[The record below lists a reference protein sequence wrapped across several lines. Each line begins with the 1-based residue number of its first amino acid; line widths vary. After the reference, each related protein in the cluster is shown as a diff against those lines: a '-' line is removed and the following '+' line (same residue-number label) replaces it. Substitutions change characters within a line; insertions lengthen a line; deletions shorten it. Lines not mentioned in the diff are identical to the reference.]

1 MQKTRNGAGRS
12 RNLWPKKAHADTPG
26 MRGGTVNGLIRV
38 YRNCSTAVRHLYEPA
53 TGSFVQL
60 IVCYGAIVP
69 VKLSVY
75 SNYYPEVT
83 SGDSQ

>member
-1 MQKTRNGAGRS
+1 MAKKRS
-12 RNLWPKKAHADTPG
+12 RGHPRYERRYRQRSDSSLPKLLN
-26 MRGGTVNGLIRV
+26 RGTSSVRT
-38 YRNCSTAVRHLYEPA
+38 CESQAV

-60 IVCYGAIVP
+60 MVCYGAIVP
-69 VKLSVY
+69 VKLSVS